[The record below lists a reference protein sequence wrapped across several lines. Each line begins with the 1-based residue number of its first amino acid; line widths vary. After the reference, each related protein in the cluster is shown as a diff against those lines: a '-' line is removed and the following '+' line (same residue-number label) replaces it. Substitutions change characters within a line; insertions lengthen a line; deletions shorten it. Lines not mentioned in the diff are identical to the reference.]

1 MTVEEQIANL
11 NLALDKELDNRK
23 KGYMRLQLR
32 NLEFRLDKLRDG
44 GR

>member
-1 MTVEEQIANL
+1 MTIEEQIANL

-32 NLEFRLDKLRDG
+32 NLEYRLNQLKR
-44 GR
+44 